1 MPFFGT
7 FCCHYQIALKTGFLY
22 PYRAP
27 KGGPPPNKAQAP
39 WFRGAINSL
48 YGPQIPVKSPMNGVL
63 DPPLKGPLWPPR
75 PPRTPRRGGVRSWGG
90 VKSGCH
96 GKSSC
101 KTPYEKG
108 PFLSKPRGPPW
119 WRTFTPPL
127 EALFG
132 AHFSIYF
139 T

>member
-63 DPPLKGPLWPPR
+63 DPPPKGPSLAPQTPQDPPEGGCSVLGGR
-75 PPRTPRRGGVRSWGG
+75 QIWLPR
-90 VKSGCH
+90 K
-96 GKSSC
+96 K
-101 KTPYEKG
+101 
-108 PFLSKPRGPPW
+108 L
-119 WRTFTPPL
+119 L
-127 EALFG
+127 
-132 AHFSIYF
+132 
-139 T
+139 